1 MSAPERTRYVG
12 PNVIRLLVLL
22 AFLCFVAAECVA
34 QGWLTKGTWQEWVAG
49 GLGLYVLAEFA

>member
-1 MSAPERTRYVG
+1 MSAPEHRRLVG

-34 QGWLTKGTWQEWVAG
+34 QSWLTKGTYPEWIAA
-49 GLGLYVLAEFA
+49 GLGLYVLAELV